1 MVKKILF
8 LLALFSVTALAE
20 HLLKDQNSAI
30 FGKDLLLNIAQYDKE
45 GSLHLGALFTF
56 LQGKVFVKAFLA
68 ITFGV
73 PLAFLIHYLIIG
85 PMVFSHD
92 RKKIYVFN
100 LFHRIVHWWAG
111 VSFVVLVPTGL
122 IMVFAS
128 SFGGGEFVIICKQL
142 HFAATFVFAIAV
154 LPMFFMWVKDMFLA
168 LADIKWLM
176 IVGGYLSKEKKPVPA
191 HKFNAGQKTWFWAAT
206 LGGIF
211 MIITGLSMSFQ
222 DFHVKFLQD
231 YGISQIDFLRACAI
245 LHNVLGM
252 YIVALFFVHLYMS
265 IFAIKGAV
273 HSMIS
278 GYKEEEEVEILHS
291 LYYKDLKEKK
301 VI

>member
-1 MVKKILF
+1 MIKKILF
-8 LLALFSVTALAE
+8 LLVVFSVGAFASS
-20 HLLKDQNSAI
+20 LLKDQHSAI
-30 FGKDLLLNIAQYDKE
+30 FGKDLLENILQYDKQ
-45 GSLHLGALFTF
+45 GSLHLGYWFTF
-56 LQGKVFVKAFLA
+56 LQGKVFTKAFLA
-68 ITFGV
+68 ISFGV
-73 PLAFLIHYLIIG
+73 PLAFLIHYLVIG

-111 VSFVVLVPTGL
+111 VSFVILVPTGL
-122 IMVFAS
+122 IMVFAAS
-128 SFGGGEFVIICKQL
+128 LGGGEFVRICKEL

-154 LPMFFMWVKDMFLA
+154 LPMFFMWVKDMFIA
-168 LADIKWLM
+168 LADIKWLL
-176 IVGGYLSKEKKPVPA
+176 IFGGYLNKDKKPVPA

-222 DFHVKFLQD
+222 DFHIKFLQD
-231 YGISQIDFLRACAI
+231 LGVSQIDYLRACAI
-245 LHNVLGM
+245 LHNVLGL

-265 IFAIKGAV
+265 MFAIKGAV
-273 HSMIS
+273 RSMIS

-291 LYYKDLKEKK
+291 LFYKELKEKK